1 MQCLNNNQI
10 YKKCQ
15 RDTLFKYFDQCMY
28 CSKKFLDIIFPRKCI
43 LCDSPHD
50 GDAETICP
58 NCMDKI
64 SFIKDPAC
72 ARCGIPFEVTYPIEE
87 SLNYLCGR
95 CRSSPPLFDRALS
108 VCQYD
113 ETARDIISAYKYHNK
128 PYIGKDLV
136 SIILKFLDEKIT
148 ELSSELIIHVPLHIK
163 RLKERGYDQAYILS
177 EGIGIRH
184 GIPVS
189 YGNLIRTRY
198 TAPQVSLSGSERM
211 ENVKGAFL
219 ITDPSELK
227 DKSIL
232 LIDDVFTTGAT
243 IKESVKVIK
252 RAGAG
257 KVYVLT
263 FARV

>member
-1 MQCLNNNQI
+1 MQ
-10 YKKCQ
+10 
-15 RDTLFKYFDQCMY
+15 
-28 CSKKFLDIIFPRKCI
+28 
-43 LCDSPHD
+43 
-50 GDAETICP
+50 
-58 NCMDKI
+58 
-64 SFIKDPAC
+64 
-72 ARCGIPFEVTYPIEE
+72 FEVTYHIEE
-87 SLNYLCGR
+87 SLHYLCGE

-113 ETARDIISAYKYHNK
+113 ETVRDIISAYKYHNK

-136 SIILKFLDEKIT
+136 SIILKFLDEKII
-148 ELSSELIIHVPLHIK
+148 ELSPELIIHVPLHVK

-177 EGIGIRH
+177 EGIGRHINIR
-184 GIPVS
+184 VS
-189 YGNLIRTRY
+189 YKNLIRTRY
-198 TAPQVSLSGSERM
+198 TTPQVDLNGIERM
-211 ENVKGAFL
+211 KNVKGAFL

-243 IKESVKVIK
+243 IKECVKVIK

>member
-1 MQCLNNNQI
+1 
-10 YKKCQ
+10 
-15 RDTLFKYFDQCMY
+15 
-28 CSKKFLDIIFPRKCI
+28 
-43 LCDSPHD
+43 
-50 GDAETICP
+50 
-58 NCMDKI
+58 MDKI
-64 SFIKDPAC
+64 PLIKGPAC
-72 ARCGIPFEVTYPIEE
+72 TKCGIPFEVTYPIEE
-87 SLNYLCGR
+87 SFHYLCGE

-113 ETARDIISAYKYHNK
+113 ETVRDIISAYKYHNK

-136 SIILKFLDEKIT
+136 SIILKVLDEKII
-148 ELSSELIIHVPLHIK
+148 ELSPELIIHVPLHIK

-177 EGIGIRH
+177 EGISIRL

-189 YGNLIRTRY
+189 YGNLVRTRY
-198 TAPQVSLSGSERM
+198 TEPQVNLSGSERM
-211 ENVKGAFL
+211 KNVKGAFL

-227 DKSIL
+227 DRSIL

-243 IKESVKVIK
+243 IKECVKVIK

-263 FARV
+263 FAKA

>member
-1 MQCLNNNQI
+1 
-10 YKKCQ
+10 
-15 RDTLFKYFDQCMY
+15 
-28 CSKKFLDIIFPRKCI
+28 
-43 LCDSPHD
+43 
-50 GDAETICP
+50 
-58 NCMDKI
+58 MDKI
-64 SFIKDPAC
+64 PFIKGSTC
-72 ARCGIPFEVTYPIEE
+72 AKCGIPFEVTYPIEE
-87 SLNYLCGR
+87 DFNYLCGE
-95 CRSSPPLFDRALS
+95 CRNSPPLFDRALS

-177 EGIGIRH
+177 EGIGIRL

-189 YGNLIRTRY
+189 YGNLVRMRY
-198 TAPQVSLSGSERM
+198 TAPQVNLSGSERM
-211 ENVKGAFL
+211 KNVKGAFL

>member
-1 MQCLNNNQI
+1 
-10 YKKCQ
+10 
-15 RDTLFKYFDQCMY
+15 
-28 CSKKFLDIIFPRKCI
+28 
-43 LCDSPHD
+43 
-50 GDAETICP
+50 
-58 NCMDKI
+58 MDKI
-64 SFIKDPAC
+64 PLIKGST
-72 ARCGIPFEVTYPIEE
+72 CGKCGMPFEVTYTIEE
-87 SLNYLCGR
+87 DFNYLCGE

-148 ELSSELIIHVPLHIK
+148 ELSPELIIHVPLHIK

>member
-1 MQCLNNNQI
+1 M
-10 YKKCQ
+10 
-15 RDTLFKYFDQCMY
+15 
-28 CSKKFLDIIFPRKCI
+28 KFLDIIFPQKCI
-43 LCDSPHD
+43 LCESSHD

-113 ETARDIISAYKYHNK
+113 KTASDIISTYKYHNK

-136 SIILKFLDEKIT
+136 SIILKVLYEKIT
-148 ELSSELIIHVPLHIK
+148 ELSPELIVHVPLHVK
-163 RLKERGYDQAYILS
+163 RLKERGYDQAYILA
-177 EGIGIRH
+177 EGIGR
-184 GIPVS
+184 GLNIPVS
-189 YGNLIRTRY
+189 YGNLVRTRY

-219 ITDPSELK
+219 VIDTSGIK

-243 IKESVKVIK
+243 IKECVKVIK
-252 RAGAG
+252 KAGAG

-263 FARV
+263 FAKA